1 VAARSV
7 AAAAD
12 GSAISPEAAGPGR
25 LAGSGRLAGVGLAGA
40 VGVGWCGPGWPVW
53 AGRLAYA
60 DHRRPR
66 LASVLVG
73 PTQYDRRVSD
83 VFSDL
88 VGQDE
93 AAETLRAAAASAAK
107 IVAGTATGNG
117 AMTHA
122 WIFTGPPGSGRSVAA
137 RAFAAALQ
145 CERDGV
151 GCGECHGCH
160 TALGGTHAD
169 VRFVVPEGLS
179 IGVGE
184 MRALVLRAGTAPAG
198 GRWQAVVIEDA
209 DRLTEQAGNALLKA
223 VEEPSPRT
231 VFLLCTP
238 STHPDD
244 ISVTIRSRCRV
255 VPLRQPSAE
264 AVAEVL
270 VRRDGIPPDTA
281 LWAAAA
287 AQGHVG
293 RAKRLAK
300 DPEARGRRDAVLAVP
315 RRLTGVGACFDAA
328 SSLIEASEAEA
339 AAAVLDSDAAERAA
353 LEQALGAG
361 GTGRGAAGAM
371 RGAAGQLKDLERRQR
386 SRATRSQRDAL
397 DRALVDLA
405 GFYRDVLITALRAPV
420 TVVHTDTAG
429 LSSAAADRWTPE
441 SVLRRL
447 EAVLA
452 CRDAI
457 DLNVKPRIA
466 VEAMMLSLW

>member
-1 VAARSV
+1 MSDAS
-7 AAAAD
+7 AD
-12 GSAISPEAAGPGR
+12 AVSNAGPCPTG
-25 LAGSGRLAGVGLAGA
+25 GSG
-40 VGVGWCGPGWPVW
+40 
-53 AGRLAYA
+53 
-60 DHRRPR
+60 
-66 LASVLVG
+66 
-73 PTQYDRRVSD
+73 
-83 VFSDL
+83 VFAEL

-93 AAETLRAAAASAAK
+93 AVETLRRAAGSAAR
-107 IVAGTATGNG
+107 IVDGSATGNG

-145 CERDGV
+145 CERGGI
-151 GCGECHGCH
+151 GCGTCHGCH
-160 TALGGTHAD
+160 TVLGGTHAD

-184 MRALVLRAGTAPAG
+184 MRALVLRASTAPSG

-209 DRLTEQAGNALLKA
+209 DRLTEAAGNALLKA
-223 VEEPSPRT
+223 IEEPPPRT

-255 VPLRQPSAE
+255 VPLRQPPAD
-264 AVAEVL
+264 AVAAVL
-270 VRRDGIPPDTA
+270 MGRDGIAADVA
-281 LWAAAA
+281 AWAAAA

-293 RAKRLAK
+293 RARRLAN
-300 DPEARGRRDAVLAVP
+300 DPEARNRRDAVLAVP

-328 SSLIEASEAEA
+328 SALIEAAEAEA
-339 AAAVLDSDAAERAA
+339 AASVSAADTTERAA

-361 GTGRGAAGAM
+361 GTGRGAAAAM
-371 RGAAGQLKDLERRQR
+371 RGAAGQLKDLERRQK
-386 SRATRSQRDAL
+386 SRATRAQRDAL

-405 GFYRDVLITALRAPV
+405 GFYRDVLITRFGAPV
-420 TVVHTDTAG
+420 DTVHTDTAAV
-429 LSSAAADRWTPE
+429 STAAADRWSPE
-441 SVLRRL
+441 STLRRL

-457 DLNVKPRIA
+457 EQNVKPRIA
-466 VEAMMLSLW
+466 VEAMMLALWRG